1 MLMSVLN
8 FASFTWVMRRP
19 ELPRAW
25 VTYGLVNVLFFLTG
39 LLSLLVLPWQ
49 YAALALGALGG
60 SASRDRIRRV
70 ALPMLTAVGV
80 VGALALYYAEVD
92 LGVRGIRPG
101 AGLLRAPQLVREALD
116 FMTLGDRRELALYL
130 WGAVVAPLYCLRLRR
145 DMLPVVLT
153 LLVIETV
160 SIPLLVK
167 VLQWKQYY
175 FHPRHVLFL
184 LPGLELLAALGICGT
199 VAAAA
204 SLVPV
209 LGRRRGMARAV
220 ITAVALVLVLGLR
233 LPGVRGF
240 MANPHAYFG
249 RTKTDRDVR
258 GLVRDLR
265 SRTAF
270 YGPGEKYLLIV
281 DRIGPGYLA
290 NPTLAR
296 YLEWYSLGRRVVLL
310 STTDMAEIIARL
322 QQGCDGPCRGHSGE
336 EVARALFLLP
346 PFEVS
351 AAKLR
356 LLGLKPSFG
365 TWPGVVRDV
374 GVLVYGGSNRNPDF
388 ASSDVWPYIGMVV
401 AEPR

>member
-1 MLMSVLN
+1 
-8 FASFTWVMRRP
+8 
-19 ELPRAW
+19 
-25 VTYGLVNVLFFLTG
+25 
-39 LLSLLVLPWQ
+39 
-49 YAALALGALGG
+49 
-60 SASRDRIRRV
+60 
-70 ALPMLTAVGV
+70 
-80 VGALALYYAEVD
+80 
-92 LGVRGIRPG
+92 
-101 AGLLRAPQLVREALD
+101 
-116 FMTLGDRRELALYL
+116 
-130 WGAVVAPLYCLRLRR
+130 VAPLYCLRRRR

-160 SIPLLVK
+160 SLPLLVK
-167 VLQWKQYY
+167 LLQWKHYY

-184 LPGLELLAALGICGT
+184 LPGLELLAALGVCGT
-199 VAAAA
+199 VAAAV
-204 SLVPV
+204 SLVPA
-209 LGRRRGMARAV
+209 LGRRGLARAV
-220 ITAVALVLVLGLR
+220 IAAVALALVFGLR

-258 GLVRDLR
+258 ALVRDLR

-281 DRIGPGYLA
+281 DRVGPGYLA

-310 STTDMAEIIARL
+310 ATTDMTEIITKL
-322 QQGCDGPCRGHSGE
+322 QEGCDGPCRGHSGE

-346 PFEVS
+346 PFEMS
-351 AAKLR
+351 TAKLR
-356 LLGLKPSFG
+356 LLGLKPAFG

-374 GVLVYGGSNRNPDF
+374 GVLVYAGSNRRPDF
-388 ASSDVWPYIGMVV
+388 ASSDVWPYIGMIV